1 MVRPFDYEKG
11 VRSFDYEDAS
21 SVPLT
26 APAPVGW
33 SCGEFER
40 KVVQR
45 LAAIAVFTGIVGVPA
60 AIYVGVGLAAF
71 LVTAIS
77 RG

>member
-1 MVRPFDYEKG
+1 MLSEAKTRRVDPNG
-11 VRSFDYEDAS
+11 EDAS

-26 APAPVGW
+26 APTPVDW
-33 SCGEFER
+33 SRGEFER
-40 KVVQR
+40 KVIRR
-45 LAAIAVFTGIVGVPA
+45 LTVIAVFTGIVGVPA

>member
-1 MVRPFDYEKG
+1 
-11 VRSFDYEDAS
+11 
-21 SVPLT
+21 
-26 APAPVGW
+26 
-33 SCGEFER
+33 
-40 KVVQR
+40 
-45 LAAIAVFTGIVGVPA
+45 VFTGIVGVPA